1 MNKESHITERRK
13 QIQLAIEKFVSLI
26 RDANGVI
33 EVALFGSAAS
43 EKDVPQDFDLMVFIE
58 DTECISHVSKSI
70 RKTSH
75 LFHAH
80 DVFVF
85 DKNRNYLGRICQ
97 RGTCPT
103 SSVECYVRDC
113 GKIQYLK
120 QIKGFAFKEREALIR
135 KPVIIWLNPAQN
147 ESISQQWFNEFVSNQ
162 RLHEI
167 MRLSKNRQIES

>member
-1 MNKESHITERRK
+1 MNKEPYLNERRK
-13 QIQLAIEKFVSLI
+13 QIQLAVEKFVSLI
-26 RDANGVI
+26 RDVNGVI

-43 EKDVPQDFDLMVFIE
+43 DKAVPGDFDLMVFIE
-58 DTECISHVSKSI
+58 NTDCISQVSKSI

-75 LFHAH
+75 IFHAH

-120 QIKGFAFKEREALIR
+120 QIDGFVFKEKEAFIGKL
-135 KPVIIWLNPAQN
+135 VIVWLNPGQN
-147 ESISQQWFNEFVSNQ
+147 ESISQQWFNELVKMQ
-162 RLHEI
+162 
-167 MRLSKNRQIES
+167 KT